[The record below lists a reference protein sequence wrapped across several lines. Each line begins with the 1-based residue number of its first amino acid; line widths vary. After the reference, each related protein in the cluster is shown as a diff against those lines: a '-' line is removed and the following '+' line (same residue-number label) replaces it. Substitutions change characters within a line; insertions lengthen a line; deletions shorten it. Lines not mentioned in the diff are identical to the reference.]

1 MKTEK
6 RNKSA
11 EKFKKKSHT
20 FYFQGFICPFC
31 MEDFGEYERL
41 IGHVEDDHPEE
52 DSSDLAGL
60 FVSNVKGFFDKAKR
74 GIQKLD
80 AKKSIAEIASVSY

>member
-1 MKTEK
+1 
-6 RNKSA
+6 
-11 EKFKKKSHT
+11 
-20 FYFQGFICPFC
+20 

-41 IGHVEDDHPEE
+41 ICHVENDHPEE
-52 DSSDLAGL
+52 DSSDLAGM

-80 AKKSIAEIASVSY
+80 AKKSIADLASVSFG